1 MLKPIRKADFAL
13 QHEVT
18 RLLRKAGWTA
28 INNKYYIDDNEDTGR
43 EIGIVAYNATLSK
56 IAISI

>member
-1 MLKPIRKADFAL
+1 
-13 QHEVT
+13 
-18 RLLRKAGWTA
+18 LRKAGWTA

-43 EIGIVAYNATLSK
+43 EIGIVAYNAMLSK